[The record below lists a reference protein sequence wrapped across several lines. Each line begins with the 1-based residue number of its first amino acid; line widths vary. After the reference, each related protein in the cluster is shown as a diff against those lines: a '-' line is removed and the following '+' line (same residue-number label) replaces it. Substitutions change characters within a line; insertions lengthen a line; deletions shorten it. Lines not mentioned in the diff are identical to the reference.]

1 MRNLAPARV
10 SYREDFFISYRVY
23 IMTGS
28 FHIPLFESTLHADKI
43 HVRFKIANIMNAL
56 PVPAYR
62 QTDFTLKRVVVSC
75 LHDTFVRFH
84 TGVKFLP
91 RYNTRGE
98 LTPG

>member
-10 SYREDFFISYRVY
+10 SYRDDFFISCHVY
-23 IMTGS
+23 IMTRS

-43 HVRFKIANIMNAL
+43 QVRFKIANITNQ
-56 PVPAYR
+56 
-62 QTDFTLKRVVVSC
+62 QTDFTLKHVVVSC
-75 LHDTFVRFH
+75 LHDTVVRFH

-91 RYNTRGE
+91 QYNTWGE

>member
-10 SYREDFFISYRVY
+10 SNRDDFFILYRVY

-28 FHIPLFESTLHADKI
+28 FHILLFESTLHADKI
-43 HVRFKIANIMNAL
+43 HVRFKIANITNAL
-56 PVPAYR
+56 P
-62 QTDFTLKRVVVSC
+62 DFTLKRVVVSC
-75 LHDTFVRFH
+75 LHDTIVRFH

-98 LTPG
+98 LMITPG

>member
-10 SYREDFFISYRVY
+10 SNRDDFFISYRVY

-28 FHIPLFESTLHADKI
+28 FHILLFESTLHADKI
-43 HVRFKIANIMNAL
+43 HVRFKITNIMNAL
-56 PVPAYR
+56 R
-62 QTDFTLKRVVVSC
+62 DFTLERVVVSY
-75 LHDTFVRFH
+75 LHDTVVRFH

-98 LTPG
+98 LMITPG